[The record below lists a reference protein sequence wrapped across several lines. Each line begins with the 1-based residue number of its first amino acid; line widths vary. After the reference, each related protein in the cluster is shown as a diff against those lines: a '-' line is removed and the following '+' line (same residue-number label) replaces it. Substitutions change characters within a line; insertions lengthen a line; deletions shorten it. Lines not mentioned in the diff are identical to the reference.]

1 MPDDKPTRRLLPPGD
16 ASRAIIPIPDSF
28 PPYLTSQY
36 AEPEP
41 EETTFPLSHYLWV
54 LKRHR
59 WKILAFVLTC
69 TVAVLIISSR
79 LTPIYESTATVDI
92 DRQTPMGVIG
102 QEATRPALGDAEQ
115 FLATQVNLIQSD
127 SVLRPV
133 VQKYNLIDYEK
144 EARDSEIT
152 NPANVEDAPVLLRN
166 LKVTRPPNTYLLQIS
181 YRSPDPHLAAEVA
194 NGIADSYIL
203 HTYNIRFRATAGLS
217 AFMEKQMEDL
227 RAKMERSGAALAQFE
242 RELNVINPEQKT
254 SILSAQLLQLNTEY
268 TNSQA
273 DRVKKEAAFNSVK
286 SGTLEAAQVSS
297 QGESLRNL
305 TGRLGEAQE
314 KFAQVKE
321 QYGTN
326 HPEYKKALT
335 QLNEIQRL
343 IENTKQNTVQQV
355 AVVYREALNRE
366 LMLQKAVAETK
377 AEFDRL
383 NARSFEYQQVKR
395 EAEADKNLY
404 EELVRKIKEAGIN
417 ASFQNSSIRMADAA
431 RPAVK
436 PVYPNIPQNV
446 ALAFVFSILL
456 AVGTALI
463 SESLDRTIRDPEQVS
478 RMLKTEVVGTLPLVK
493 PWVGKLAHVAAG
505 GNGNGNWSGS
515 LSLVRTRRDSGDK
528 TLGFDDAIR
537 TLRTSILLS
546 ASGDRVK
553 SLLVSSATPGE
564 GKTLTSVHLAVAHA
578 SQRHKTLLID
588 GDLRRPG
595 VHPHFR
601 LPNDKGLAN
610 ILNGG
615 GWKDAVFQLKEF
627 PHLDVLPAGPPS
639 RRAADFLGAIL
650 QPILEEASSQY
661 DLIIVDSPP
670 LLGFA
675 EPLQIAALVDGVV
688 IVALAGQTDFK
699 AVGSVINA
707 LNRLRA
713 NIVGVVLNEVHEG
726 LSDQYSYYGYYGK
739 NYSKYYNQDGRSV
752 PGD

>member
-1 MPDDKPTRRLLPPGD
+1 MPDDKPTRHLLPSAD
-16 ASRAIIPIPDSF
+16 ASRAITAIPDSVS
-28 PPYLTSQY
+28 PYLPYQY

-41 EETTFPLSHYLWV
+41 EETTLPLSHYLWV

-69 TVAVLIISSR
+69 TIAALIISSR
-79 LTPIYESTATVDI
+79 LTPIYESIATVDI

-102 QEATRPALGDAEQ
+102 QEAARPAFGDAEQ
-115 FLATQVNLIQSD
+115 FLSTQVNLIQSD

-166 LKVTRPPNTYLLQIS
+166 LKVTRPPNTYLLLIS
-181 YRSPDPHLAAEVA
+181 YRSPNPHLAAEIA
-194 NGIADSYIL
+194 NGIAQSYIL
-203 HTYNIRFRATAGLS
+203 HTYNIRFQATAGLS
-217 AFMEKQMEDL
+217 AFIEKQMEDL

-242 RELNVINPEQKT
+242 RELKVINPEEKT

-305 TGRLGEAQE
+305 TERLGAAQE
-314 KFAQVKE
+314 KFAQVKG

-343 IENTKQNTVQQV
+343 IENTKQNTVQLV

-366 LMLQKAVAETK
+366 LMLQKAVAITK

-383 NARSFEYQQVKR
+383 NSRSYEYQQVKR

-436 PVYPNIPQNV
+436 PVSPDIPQNV
-446 ALAFVFSILL
+446 ALAFLFSILL
-456 AVGTALI
+456 AVGAALI

-478 RMLKTEVVGTLPLVK
+478 RMFKTEVVGSLPMVK
-493 PWVGKLAHVAAG
+493 SWIGKLHSATF
-505 GNGNGNWSGS
+505 NGNGTGS
-515 LSLVRTRRDSGDK
+515 LSLVRSCRDSGDK
-528 TLGFDDAIR
+528 TLGFDEAIR
-537 TLRTSILLS
+537 TLRDSILLS
-546 ASGDRVK
+546 APDHRLR
-553 SLLVSSATPGE
+553 SLLVTSSTPRE

-578 SQRHKTLLID
+578 SQRRKTLLID

-595 VHPHFR
+595 VHACFQ
-601 LPNDKGLAN
+601 LPNEKGLAN
-610 ILNGG
+610 VLNGG
-615 GWKDAVFQLKEF
+615 GWKEAVVRLKEL

-639 RRAADFLGAIL
+639 RRAADFIGAIL
-650 QPILEEASSQY
+650 QPILEEAASQY

-688 IVALAGQTDFK
+688 VVALAGQTDYK
-699 AVGSVINA
+699 AVGSTINA

-726 LSDQYSYYGYYGK
+726 LNDQYAYYGYHGK
-739 NYSKYYNQDGRSV
+739 YYSKYYTQDGN
-752 PGD
+752 P